1 MPIIE
6 DLKLIFQHVPK
17 TGGLAVLDA
26 FNTPGSGHQHLNYY
40 FNICREKGYMG
51 WTLFTIIRDP
61 VERFISALSMYLD
74 PPEEQTENGSIA
86 RSRARF
92 PEIFEEDDINDGLTF
107 ENVQNLFQDG
117 ESFHFWPAASMFI
130 HNPHLE
136 PGTHIVNSSLRGRY
150 NISYPSLCLTYENLQ
165 EDFSYFCELLKLDID
180 PTLKQVN
187 TSKLK
192 PVLTQKTR
200 KLIEQMY
207 QIDYMIFGKIYEES
221 YVRRFKQNS

>member
-6 DLKLIFQHVPK
+6 DHKLIFQHVPK

-92 PEIFEEDDINDGLTF
+92 PEIFEEGDINDGLTF
-107 ENVQNLFQDG
+107 ENVERLFQDG

-136 PGTHIVNSSLRGRY
+136 PGTHIVNSSLHGRY

-187 TSKLK
+187 TTKIK

-200 KLIEQMY
+200 ELIEHIY
-207 QIDYMIFGKIYEES
+207 QIDYQILNKIYEES